1 MINHSPQ
8 GGASTKRILITG
20 GTGMLGADVF
30 STFGN
35 TPGYEVYSV
44 SRMASGNNKNHLT
57 GDLTDAEKL
66 KVMLRDLQPE
76 IIIHCA
82 AQVNVNA
89 CETDKEY
96 ADAIHVKATENLAK
110 YSSAKQFIYIS
121 TDSVFDG
128 QRGNYS
134 ETDVTNP
141 LNYYAL
147 TKLRGEEAAARFAR
161 HYAIIRTNI
170 IGFHQ
175 PIQGSLFEWA
185 YKSLSSNTKIKGFD
199 NVMFNPM
206 YCAILA
212 EKLVQFLGRD
222 FPSGIYNFGASD
234 AISKYEFLRRIAGK
248 FNFDETLIT
257 AEKLVNDPEKGAI
270 RPLNTS
276 LNVSKVTG
284 LGLTMPTMDENI
296 DLLYKDFKANNNE
309 GKQV

>member
-1 MINHSPQ
+1 
-8 GGASTKRILITG
+8 
-20 GTGMLGADVF
+20 
-30 STFGN
+30 
-35 TPGYEVYSV
+35 
-44 SRMASGNNKNHLT
+44 
-57 GDLTDAEKL
+57 
-66 KVMLRDLQPE
+66 
-76 IIIHCA
+76 
-82 AQVNVNA
+82 
-89 CETDKEY
+89 
-96 ADAIHVKATENLAK
+96 
-110 YSSAKQFIYIS
+110 
-121 TDSVFDG
+121 
-128 QRGNYS
+128 
-134 ETDVTNP
+134 
-141 LNYYAL
+141 
-147 TKLRGEEAAARFAR
+147 
-161 HYAIIRTNI
+161 
-170 IGFHQ
+170 
-175 PIQGSLFEWA
+175 
-185 YKSLSSNTKIKGFD
+185 
-199 NVMFNPM
+199 M